1 MAWWRAWPRVQA
13 VLSSRSPLTPS
24 LRRHRSP
31 LRRGPCGTRWCF
43 TAAMHLT
50 FWCYVLRG
58 RTLDWCRL
66 RTQIQ
71 RSSRNTSG
79 IRTKSLSHSSRS
91 VESRALMSRYVPCRP
106 KLCAGLPQ
114 NPPRENTTQKNC
126 VFTFALR
133 NVCSPY
139 SRRKHRTENLRVPAM
154 RYLSAYTWCLHVYIT
169 KTTKHLFCLPT
180 RSWDC
185 LPALAWRRPGP
196 CRWATRARVYS
207 AAA

>member
-1 MAWWRAWPRVQA
+1 MVWWRASPRVQA

-43 TAAMHLT
+43 TAAMPLT
-50 FWCYVLRG
+50 FWCYVPRG

-66 RTQIQ
+66 RTQTQ

-91 VESRALMSRYVPCRP
+91 VQRRALMSRYVPCRP

-114 NPPRENTTQKNC
+114 NPPGENATQKNC
-126 VFTFALR
+126 VFAFALR
-133 NVCSPY
+133 NVCRIY
-139 SRRKHRTENLRVPAM
+139 SIRKHSAENLRVSAM
-154 RYLSAYTWCLHVYIT
+154 RYLSAYTWCL
-169 KTTKHLFCLPT
+169 
-180 RSWDC
+180 
-185 LPALAWRRPGP
+185 
-196 CRWATRARVYS
+196 RV
-207 AAA
+207 

>member
-1 MAWWRAWPRVQA
+1 MVWWRASPRVQA

-43 TAAMHLT
+43 TAAMPLT

-79 IRTKSLSHSSRS
+79 IRTKSPSHSSRS
-91 VESRALMSRYVPCRP
+91 VETPCVDVDICALSAQALHRVTSEPTRGN
-106 KLCAGLPQ
+106 A
-114 NPPRENTTQKNC
+114 TQKNC
-126 VFTFALR
+126 VFTFALQ
-133 NVCSPY
+133 NVCRLY
-139 SRRKHRTENLRVPAM
+139 SRRKHSAENLRVSAM
-154 RYLSAYTWCLHVYIT
+154 RYLRAHTWCL
-169 KTTKHLFCLPT
+169 
-180 RSWDC
+180 
-185 LPALAWRRPGP
+185 
-196 CRWATRARVYS
+196 YS
-207 AAA
+207 LCKKP